1 MNTQEF
7 RSTSG
12 QIIDGAMIS
21 EPQELVAI
29 LSNNYQQKDTILDI
43 YQFENDDYQKIH
55 EFKQN
60 GIKSLDAVYNKL
72 LKTHHFFT
80 ASDSA

>member
-43 YQFENDDYQKIH
+43 YQFENDDY
-55 EFKQN
+55 
-60 GIKSLDAVYNKL
+60 
-72 LKTHHFFT
+72 
-80 ASDSA
+80 